1 MEVIATSNNQNLR
14 PFNTLPPV
22 ERRELARRGGIAS
35 GERRRYLAD
44 MKLACLE
51 HIAGF
56 DLTKEV
62 RKEYRQAIKRYVKE
76 ERKKARNRRRNDT
89 MPLYGEFDMELF
101 RDRLRMCRKREKI
114 SCSVLSGLCGLST
127 GTVARYEN
135 GERIPSIETAAQLA
149 NVLDVSLDW
158 LCGRV

>member
-1 MEVIATSNNQNLR
+1 MIRTANNENLR
-14 PFNTLPPV
+14 PFNTLPP
-22 ERRELARRGGIAS
+22 EEQRELSRRGGIAS

-56 DLTKEV
+56 DLAQEV
-62 RKEYRQAIKRYVKE
+62 REEYRQAIKRYVKE
-76 ERKKARNRRRNDT
+76 ERKKSRNRGSNNT

-101 RDRLRMCRKREKI
+101 QERLRMCRKRKNI
-114 SCSVLSGLCGLST
+114 SCSVLSELCGLSKNVV
-127 GTVARYEN
+127 GRYES
-135 GERIPSIETAAQLA
+135 GSRMPTLSSAVELA
-149 NVLDVSLDW
+149 NALDVSLDW